1 MSNNIVSKLKRK
13 KIEEVVKTGKRMDGR
28 DLLQY
33 RDWQI
38 RTGFLE
44 KSEGSAEVKLGKT
57 HVVVGVKAGIG
68 TPFEDSPDEGVMM
81 VNAEFTPIAHPTWE
95 PGPPPDAAIELARV
109 VDRGLRAAEVLS
121 MGDLGLVSGEKVQMV
136 FVDLYILN
144 YDGNL
149 IDACSAGAL
158 AALSTAEIPEFTVSK
173 GEITQKDKKKKLEL
187 RAHPIAATVVKIGDE
202 FIVDATADE
211 EEVMDGRITITLDEN
226 GNINA
231 IQKMG
236 AIGLS
241 VDEIKKCINIASEK
255 AAEIRAKVMAV
266 TNG

>member
-1 MSNNIVSKLKRK
+1 MSNSIVSKLKRK
-13 KIEEVVKTGKRMDGR
+13 KIEEVIKTGKRMDGR

-33 RDWQI
+33 REWQI
-38 RTGFLE
+38 KTGFLE

-57 HVVVGVKAGIG
+57 HIVVGVKTGIG

-81 VNAEFTPIAHPTWE
+81 VNAEYTPVAHPTWE
-95 PGPPPDAAIELARV
+95 PGPPPDDAIELARV

-121 MGDLGLVSGEKVQMV
+121 MEELGLVSGEKVQMV
-136 FVDLYILN
+136 FIDLYVLN
-144 YDGNL
+144 YDGDL

-158 AALSTAEIPEFTVSK
+158 AALSTAEISDFKVS
-173 GEITQKDKKKKLEL
+173 GGQVTQTDKKKKLKL
-187 RAHPIAATVVKIGDE
+187 KAHPIAATVVKIGEE
-202 FIVDATADE
+202 FVADATADE
-211 EEVMDGRITITLDEN
+211 EEVMDGRITVTLDEN

-255 AAEIRAKVMAV
+255 AAEIRAKVMAGS
-266 TNG
+266 NG